1 MITIAR
7 RLSMSI
13 AFERQESELILALIP
28 ERIDIHEILEVLNR
42 GDLVNGA
49 QSFSA

>member
-1 MITIAR
+1 
-7 RLSMSI
+7 MSI

-42 GDLVNGA
+42 GDLANA
-49 QSFSA
+49 FPSFSA